1 MRQPGAPRP
10 DIDLVIPVAA
20 GVMLFVNRGGANA
33 WAFPEARHT
42 GAGTLHV
49 DGSRRAAD
57 SLVALPQ
64 DALPRSGVRRNSHF
78 ADYQIERV
86 VPYLVTSNQLEAL
99 SV

>member
-42 GAGTLHV
+42 GAGTVHV

-64 DALPRSGVRRNSHF
+64 DAIRISRIIKSS
-78 ADYQIERV
+78 E
-86 VPYLVTSNQLEAL
+86 
-99 SV
+99 